1 MGKFL
6 LVAFVSLVV
15 SLSAFGAATQDELQ
29 SWYDHVSHTG
39 NASTKDFL
47 DATERQ
53 SLYRTVARHK
63 VAALSQLSKYDN
75 QKIGFCFGRAMTAHL
90 AARKLELKADAIQ
103 KLFIIGDLRSGP
115 DPEWRFHVTTLVK
128 GEDGKRYAI
137 DPVVGSVS
145 GQARPFL
152 LEDWIEIVR
161 STWDKNR
168 KAHLYLT
175 EGDTILPDMS
185 VVSTH
190 ASFDTGDRIVEL
202 TFQPEGKAGFEN
214 VGFAHA
220 LDLIAQDKYLIT
232 TTEREGFDFLGF
244 KMKILRL
251 SGEVNLTLDYK
262 GYFEDLLSDLKK
274 PGPPELLPDDNRERV
289 RALVTPRAN
298 LHGFGAGM

>member
-6 LVAFVSLVV
+6 LALFF
-15 SLSAFGAATQDELQ
+15 SLSAFGASTQEELE
-29 SWYDHVSHTG
+29 SWYEHVSHFG
-39 NASTKDFL
+39 NASTKDAL
-47 DATERQ
+47 DADERQ

-63 VAALSQLSKYDN
+63 VAALSQLHKYDN

-90 AARKLELKADAIQ
+90 AARKLELKAEAIQ
-103 KLFIIGDLRSGP
+103 KLFIVGDLRSGP
-115 DPEWRFHVTTLVK
+115 DPEWRFHVTTLVR

-137 DPVVGSVS
+137 DPVVGSVA

-152 LEDWIEIVR
+152 LDDWIETVR

-168 KAHLYLT
+168 KANLYLT
-175 EGDTILPDMS
+175 DADTIMPDMS

-202 TFQPEGKAGFEN
+202 TFQPEGKPGFES

-232 TTEREGFDFLGF
+232 TSERDRFDFLGF

-262 GYFEDLLSDLKK
+262 GYFEDLLADLKK
-274 PGPPELLPDDNRERV
+274 PGPPELLPDGNGERV
-289 RALVTPRAN
+289 RSLVAPKAN
-298 LHGFGAGM
+298 LHGFGAGF